1 MFSEPTVSC
10 YLNHLKRGRDQG
22 KVRHWLAFLNN
33 HRSDSRLRLLYG
45 SDTDVSNTL
54 LLLCHRTWPTT
65 PSPFQLHG
73 TSHFRVDP
81 AAIKASSAAS
91 LPHRYVLF
99 AYDAKFGHDV
109 LAFLQVS
116 GIAATRTS
124 VRSPWQNGVAERWTG
139 SVRREVFDHIILLN
153 EPIFAGLVLSIWP
166 TITKTAHT
174 RIEQGHALRATATK
188 VEGASQQ
195 KSLHAGKEKG
205 HKNQR
210 EQLPLTG

>member
-1 MFSEPTVSC
+1 VIAAFDFFTVPTLTSQTLYCFFVIK
-10 YLNHLKRGRDQG
+10 HGR
-22 KVRHWLAFLNN
+22 R
-33 HRSDSRLRLLYG
+33 RLLHFNCTAHPT
-45 SDTDVSNTL
+45 SEWILQQLRQAL
-54 LLLCHRTWPTT
+54 LLPCPY
-65 PSPFQLHG
+65 
-73 TSHFRVDP
+73 
-81 AAIKASSAAS
+81 
-91 LPHRYVLF
+91 RYVLF